1 MMASDP
7 PPLEHR
13 AVLEHDSA
21 ILPEVIAA
29 RGSRTATAKAD
40 LRRLGFSCVQDRVPA
55 NACFVHRRE
64 LENIH
69 AASYGNR

>member
-1 MMASDP
+1 MASDP
-7 PPLEHR
+7 LPLEHR

-21 ILPEVIAA
+21 ILPEVVAA
-29 RGSRTATAKAD
+29 RGSRTATVKAD

-64 LENIH
+64 PVNPH
-69 AASYGNR
+69 AASDEDR